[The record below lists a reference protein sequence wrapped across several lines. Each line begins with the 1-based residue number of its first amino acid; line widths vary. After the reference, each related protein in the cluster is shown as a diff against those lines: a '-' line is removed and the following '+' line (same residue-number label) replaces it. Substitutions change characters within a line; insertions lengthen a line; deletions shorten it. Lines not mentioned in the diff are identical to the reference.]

1 MLGPSGSIEPGFF
14 EDDTSPTCQ
23 RDPARGLYHPDAA
36 AELANLVC
44 VVNCYYSNLIEG
56 RDPRPKDVGRA

>member
-1 MLGPSGSIEPGFF
+1 MLGTSGSIEPGFF

-23 RDPARGLYHPDAA
+23 RDPARGLYHPDLA

-44 VVNCYYSNLIEG
+44 VVNCY
-56 RDPRPKDVGRA
+56 